1 MSKTGTNSAL
11 KPFVDLRGIQ
21 RVKRSPAPSYI
32 TGFTPL
38 ESSLRL
44 GGERNQRK
52 HQQRTPLFLTGFT
65 LVEVLVTTAVLSLGI
80 VLIYRAFF
88 TLLDSFGYY
97 SNYLRVIAFADEK
110 LWQAQDTLSCF
121 GSDAG
126 AGSSGRLNI
135 QNKDFNWRLS
145 VSPVEAE
152 SLYRIDLTVNWQ
164 EGPRIR
170 GLTRNAYALYIKKE
184 E

>member
-32 TGFTPL
+32 
-38 ESSLRL
+38 
-44 GGERNQRK
+44 
-52 HQQRTPLFLTGFT
+52 TGFT

-110 LWQAQDTLSCF
+110 LGTRLTAQQLTKLT
-121 GSDAG
+121 
-126 AGSSGRLNI
+126 
-135 QNKDFNWRLS
+135 DFK
-145 VSPVEAE
+145 
-152 SLYRIDLTVNWQ
+152 SLI
-164 EGPRIR
+164 
-170 GLTRNAYALYIKKE
+170 ALINE
-184 E
+184 EKFEND

>member
-38 ESSLRL
+38 EITGSYRRPPK
-44 GGERNQRK
+44 GG
-52 HQQRTPLFLTGFT
+52 LSLTGFT
-65 LVEVLVTTAVLSLGI
+65 LIEVLVTTAVLSLGI